1 MPDARLSPLDASF
14 LEVESATAHMHVG
27 WAARFSPPRNRPR
40 PSYEELRDHIAS
52 RLGRAPRYRQRLA
65 RVPLGVS
72 EPTWV
77 DDPQFDPDRHLL
89 HARSGD
95 LEEIVDAVMSVPLER
110 ERPLWEMW
118 IADELHDGSIGLVG
132 KAHHCMVDGIAA
144 VELATLVLDLE
155 PDTPPGELV
164 SWFPRAAPGML
175 ELLAGGLA

>member
-1 MPDARLSPLDASF
+1 MPCAGSFTIFYTARISGATVARRGRESLRPREARMPDARLSPLDASF

-72 EPTWV
+72 EPAWV
-77 DDPQFDPDRHLL
+77 DDPQFDPDRHVL

-95 LEEIVDAVMSVPLER
+95 LAEIVDAVMSVPLER

-118 IADELHDGSIGLVG
+118 IADELHDGSIG
-132 KAHHCMVDGIAA
+132 
-144 VELATLVLDLE
+144 
-155 PDTPPGELV
+155 
-164 SWFPRAAPGML
+164 
-175 ELLAGGLA
+175 